1 MGEAVAVKEILEQI
15 RKSFEEY
22 KKTNDARFE
31 ELKKGT
37 GNAGEF
43 ETKLSKIES
52 DLQKKEK
59 QLSDLEAK
67 MNRPGFAGVSP
78 EEQAKADHKKAFDL
92 FVRKGIT
99 DGLADLQIKAVQV
112 GVDADGGYAVPEEM
126 SHTIYSMLQ
135 AESPMRAICGVRTV
149 GTEDIKQLVDI
160 GGVNSGWV
168 AETDSRP
175 ATNSPQLA
183 VVTPTFGEIYAMPS
197 ATQKAIDDIFFN
209 VESWL
214 SESIAR
220 EFAKQENIAFTTGNG
235 TNKPKGLLAVTMA
248 TTSDDTRALGTFQY
262 LKTGVAADMPATN
275 PSDLLIDLITALKS
289 RYYGNSRFMMN
300 RQTLAT
306 IRKWK
311 DNQNNYLWQ
320 PGLQSGEP
328 NSILGF
334 PYTYNDDMP
343 SIGANAFCVAFGDFR
358 EAYIILDRIGIR
370 LLRDPYTN
378 KPYVNFYVTKRVGN
392 MILNS
397 EAVKFIKCEA

>member
-1 MGEAVAVKEILEQI
+1 MAELKEILENI
-15 RKSFEEY
+15 GKSFEEY
-22 KKTNDARFE
+22 KRTNDARFE
-31 ELKKGT
+31 ELKNGT
-37 GNAGEF
+37 GNAGEY
-43 ETKLSKIES
+43 EAKLAKIEE

-67 MNRPGFAGVSP
+67 MNRPGFAGASF
-78 EEQAKADHKKAFDL
+78 EDQLKADHKKAFNA
-92 FVRKGIT
+92 FVRKGVT
-99 DGLADLQIKAVQV
+99 DGLADLQLKAVQV

-126 SHTIYSMLQ
+126 SQTIYSMLE
-135 AESPMRAICGVRTV
+135 AHSPMRAVCDVRTV

-160 GGVNSGWV
+160 GGVTSGWV

-175 ATNSPQLA
+175 GTNAPQLA
-183 VVTPTFGEIYAMPS
+183 VVTPTFGEIYAQPS
-197 ATQKAIDDIFFN
+197 ATQKAIDDIFFD

-214 SESIAR
+214 TTSIER

-235 TNKPKGLLAVTMA
+235 TNKPKGLLAATMA
-248 TTSDDTRALGTFQY
+248 TTDDDTRALGTFQY
-262 LKTGVAADMPATN
+262 LKTGVASGMPATN

-289 RYYGNSRFMMN
+289 RYYGNARFMMN
-300 RQTLAT
+300 RQTLAA

-311 DNQNNYLWQ
+311 DGQNNYLWQ

-334 PYTYNDDMP
+334 PYTYNDDFP
-343 SIGANAFCVAFGDFR
+343 SIGANALCLAFGDFR
-358 EAYIILDRIGIR
+358 EAYIILDRVGIR

-392 MILNS
+392 MILNT
-397 EAVKFIKCEA
+397 EALKFIKCEA

>member
-1 MGEAVAVKEILEQI
+1 MAELKEILENI
-15 RKSFEEY
+15 GKSFEEY
-22 KKTNDARFE
+22 KRTNDARFE

-37 GNAGEF
+37 GNAGEY
-43 ETKLSKIES
+43 EAKLAKIEE

-67 MNRPGFAGVSP
+67 MNRPGFAGISP
-78 EEQAKADHKKAFDL
+78 ADQVKSEHKKAFDK

-99 DGLADLQIKAVQV
+99 DGLADLQLKAVQV

-126 SHTIYSMLQ
+126 SQTIYSMLE
-135 AESPMRAICGVRTV
+135 AHSPMRAVCDVRTV

-160 GGVNSGWV
+160 GGVTSGWV
-168 AETDSRP
+168 AETDTRP
-175 ATNSPQLA
+175 GTNAPQLA
-183 VVTPTFGEIYAMPS
+183 VVTPTFGEIYAQPS
-197 ATQKAIDDIFFN
+197 ATQKAIDDIFFD

-214 SESIAR
+214 TTSIER
-220 EFAKQENIAFTTGNG
+220 EFAKQENIAFTVGNG
-235 TNKPKGLLAVTMA
+235 TNKPKGLLAAAMA
-248 TTSDDTRALGTFQY
+248 TTDDDTRALGTFQY
-262 LKTGVAADMPATN
+262 LKTGIAAGMPATN
-275 PSDLLIDLITALKS
+275 PSDLLIDVVSALKS
-289 RYYGNSRFMMN
+289 RYYGDAKFMMN

-306 IRKWK
+306 LRKWK
-311 DNQNNYLWQ
+311 DGQNNYLWQ

-334 PYTYNDDMP
+334 PYVYNDDFP
-343 SIGANAFCVAFGDFR
+343 SIGANALCLAFGDFR
-358 EAYIILDRIGIR
+358 EAYIILDRVGIR

-392 MILNS
+392 MILNT

>member
-1 MGEAVAVKEILEQI
+1 MPELKEILENI
-15 RKSFEEY
+15 GKSFEEY

-37 GNAGEF
+37 GNAGEY
-43 ETKLSKIES
+43 EAKLAKIEE

-67 MNRPGFAGVSP
+67 MNRPGFAGVS
-78 EEQAKADHKKAFDL
+78 EEDQAKAEHRKAFNA

-99 DGLADLQIKAVQV
+99 DGLADLQVKAVQV

-126 SHTIYSMLQ
+126 SRTIYSMLE
-135 AESPMRAICGVRTV
+135 AHSPMRAVCDVRTV

-160 GGVNSGWV
+160 GGVTSGWV
-168 AETDSRP
+168 AETTARP
-175 ATNSPQLA
+175 ETTAPQLD
-183 VVTPTFGEIYAMPS
+183 VVTPTFGEIYAQPS

-209 VESWL
+209 VENWL
-214 SESIAR
+214 TTSIER

-235 TNKPKGLLAVTMA
+235 VNKPKGLLDATMA
-248 TTSDDTRALGTFQY
+248 TTDDDTRAFGTFQY
-262 LKTGVAADMPATN
+262 LKTGVAAGMPATN
-275 PSDLLIDLITALKS
+275 PSDLLIDLVSSLKT
-289 RYYGNSRFMMN
+289 RYYGNARFMMN

-311 DNQNNYLWQ
+311 DNHDNYLWQ

-334 PYTYNDDMP
+334 PYVYNDDFP
-343 SIGANAFCVAFGDFR
+343 AIAANALCLAFGDFR
-358 EAYIILDRIGIR
+358 EAYIILDRVGIR
-370 LLRDPYTN
+370 LLRDPYTH
-378 KPYVNFYVTKRVGN
+378 KPYVMFYATKRVGN
-392 MILNS
+392 MILNT
-397 EAVKFIKCEA
+397 EALKFIKCEA